1 MFFFFLFGCMEIR
14 AEDCLTGI
22 GYRDL
27 ELDGC
32 FWIGDGFGSFWVQL
46 ADWFPLHL
54 CSGDILLVSYYIM
67 FVRLRLYF

>member
-27 ELDGC
+27 ELNGSSLGLELDSEAIG
-32 FWIGDGFGSFWVQL
+32 FIQWIGSLITLGNGE
-46 ADWFPLHL
+46 
-54 CSGDILLVSYYIM
+54 ILVARCCIM
-67 FVRLRLYF
+67 